1 LHELGAARDF
11 QGEGLVPARAPREGG
26 EPAVHAR
33 VLVAR
38 AVRDRA
44 ERTEQRQQP
53 DAEVPEDGRG
63 LDLLSEG
70 RTAVGPAPFGPAREG
85 RDEPV
90 GQDAVD
96 LVEVRLEEVGDD
108 DLASRRAFLPSDP
121 LEPARARLE
130 LGDTDRVLVRHPDG
144 QVTGDDARQLG
155 IARERREPLEIALGI
170 APILV
175 VDKPGDRLLKRRP
188 QLGGEL
194 RDPPLEVG
202 VQRRA
207 RRGGGGGGGPGG
219 GGFGGRGPPPP
230 PPLSTRGGGGP
241 GGGAGGGGGGPHA
254 PWPG

>member
-1 LHELGAARDF
+1 
-11 QGEGLVPARAPREGG
+11 G

-53 DAEVPEDGRG
+53 YAEVPGDGRG
-63 LDLLSEG
+63 LALLSEG
-70 RTAVGPAPFGPAREG
+70 RRAVGPAPLGPARER

-90 GQDAVD
+90 GEDAVD

-108 DLASRRAFLPSDP
+108 DLASLRAFLPSDP

-130 LGDTDRVLVRHPDG
+130 LGDADRVLVRHPDG

-155 IARERREPLEIALGI
+155 VARERREPLEIALGV
-170 APILV
+170 APVLV

-207 RRGGGGGGGPGG
+207 RRGGGGGGG
-219 GGFGGRGPPPP
+219 
-230 PPLSTRGGGGP
+230 
-241 GGGAGGGGGGPHA
+241 AGGGGGGGPRPRPPPRVCAAGRGRARARTAGAVVRATA
-254 PWPG
+254 PVPGL